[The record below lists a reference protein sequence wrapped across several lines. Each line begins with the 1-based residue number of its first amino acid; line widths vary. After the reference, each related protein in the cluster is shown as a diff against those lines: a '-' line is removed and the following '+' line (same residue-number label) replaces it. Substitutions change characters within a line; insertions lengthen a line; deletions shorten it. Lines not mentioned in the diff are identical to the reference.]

1 MAKGQLPL
9 HSFTFFRAKLTS
21 IICWVD
27 NTVDRLSITGSA
39 DIDDRTAGVESCTTR
54 WKICAGAAV
63 SALSALSAAADEGVA
78 ATPSAASDSN
88 DSADTAIQYFVEQ

>member
-9 HSFTFFRAKLTS
+9 HSFTFFGAKSTS

-63 SALSALSAAADEGVA
+63 SALPAAADEGVA

-88 DSADTAIQYFVEQ
+88 DLADTAIQYFVEQ